1 MSNYFRLSF
10 RPISWILNGTRSAWV
25 DNQDTPRSSI
35 SLWQVHQTILGQTG
49 VTTIEPAFLVA
60 KSWSRPC
67 RLATVPVLSAI
78 TSRGATSHVSEP
90 QCGGKT
96 NDVGCMLFEKIQ
108 ALRPS
113 GRKKSLKYIED
124 LEATGSTPSQARG
137 GRGQ

>member
-1 MSNYFRLSF
+1 
-10 RPISWILNGTRSAWV
+10 
-25 DNQDTPRSSI
+25 
-35 SLWQVHQTILGQTG
+35 
-49 VTTIEPAFLVA
+49 
-60 KSWSRPC
+60 
-67 RLATVPVLSAI
+67 VPVLSAI

-113 GRKKSLKYIED
+113 GRKKSLKYTED

-137 GRGQ
+137 GSFRREVPVGLYGQDQRMCLYYPIPFL